1 MKRILFPTDF
11 SEAADNAFVHAIELA
26 NKVNG
31 ELILLHS
38 FEFPIIDNQYFPEN
52 YQVIFD
58 SIELSKFDKF
68 KDEIAKLRSIIKE
81 RNLEHI
87 KMSHRLMDGE
97 LINNIKIAI
106 KEDKIDFVVM
116 GTSGA
121 SGWKEIFVGTNTG
134 EVLTSID
141 VPVLSVPL
149 VAKYNKVETIG
160 FTTRFREK
168 DKVALRDVL
177 KVAKKVKANVK
188 CLYVKSSDS
197 DVSETVINNWEKEFS
212 DEPVQFFIIPGE
224 EVKETIIDF
233 ITNQGIDILS
243 MTTYKRNFFVE
254 LVTTHFAEKMLYI
267 SSIPILVMHE

>member
-1 MKRILFPTDF
+1 MKRILFPIDF
-11 SEAADNAFVHAIELA
+11 SEAADNAFIHAIELA
-26 NKVNG
+26 NKANG

-68 KDEIAKLRSIIKE
+68 KDEIAKLRTIIEE
-81 RNLEHI
+81 RNLEHV

-97 LINNIKIAI
+97 LINNIKTAI

-121 SGWKEIFVGTNTG
+121 SGWKEVFIGTNTG

-149 VAKYNKVETIG
+149 IAKYIKVETIG

-168 DKVALRDVL
+168 DKEALREVI
-177 KVAKKVKANVK
+177 KVAKKVKASVK
-188 CLYVKSSDS
+188 CLYVKSYNS
-197 DVSETVINNWEKEFS
+197 DVSEAVINNWEEEFS

-224 EVKETIIDF
+224 EVKQTIIDF
-233 ITNQGIDILS
+233 ITDQGIDILA
-243 MTTYKRNFFVE
+243 MTTYKRNFLAE
-254 LVTTHFAEKMLYI
+254 LFTTHFSEKMSYQ
-267 SSIPILVMHE
+267 STIPILVMHE